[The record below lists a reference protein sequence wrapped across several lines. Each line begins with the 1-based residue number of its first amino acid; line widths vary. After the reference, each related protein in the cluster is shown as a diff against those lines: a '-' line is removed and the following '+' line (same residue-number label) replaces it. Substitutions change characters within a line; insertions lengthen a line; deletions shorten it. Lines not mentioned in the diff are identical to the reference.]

1 MAGILSARGGAA
13 TTPSLRSSRRCGRC
27 DMGHDGSM
35 RIRDAD
41 ASDCAELTRLVRT
54 SPAYQGEYRVM
65 VADVTITAEQVVRDD
80 MLVAE
85 ADGRIIGFC
94 SLTASGGEPELDYM
108 FVDDA
113 IQRSGV
119 GQALWSAVV
128 ARARARGFAA
138 MKIVSHP
145 PAEAF
150 YRRMGARTVGLVE
163 PSGRVTWARPLM
175 TISLDH
181 RD

>member
-1 MAGILSARGGAA
+1 
-13 TTPSLRSSRRCGRC
+13 
-27 DMGHDGSM
+27 M
-35 RIRDAD
+35 RIREAD
-41 ASDCAELTRLVRT
+41 ASDCAELTRLVR
-54 SPAYQGEYRVM
+54 SSASYQGEYRVM
-65 VADVTITAEQVVRDD
+65 VADLTITAEQVARDD

-85 ADGRIIGFC
+85 VDDRIVGFC
-94 SLTASGGEPELDYM
+94 SLTTSGGEPELDYM
-108 FVDDA
+108 FVDDGV
-113 IQRSGV
+113 QRSGV

>member
-1 MAGILSARGGAA
+1 
-13 TTPSLRSSRRCGRC
+13 
-27 DMGHDGSM
+27 
-35 RIRDAD
+35 
-41 ASDCAELTRLVRT
+41 
-54 SPAYQGEYRVM
+54 M
-65 VADVTITAEQVVRDD
+65 VADLIITAEQVARDD

-94 SLTASGGEPELDYM
+94 SLTTSGGEPELDYM
-108 FVDDA
+108 FVDDDV
-113 IQRSGV
+113 QRSGV

-128 ARARARGFAA
+128 ERARARGFAA

-181 RD
+181 LD